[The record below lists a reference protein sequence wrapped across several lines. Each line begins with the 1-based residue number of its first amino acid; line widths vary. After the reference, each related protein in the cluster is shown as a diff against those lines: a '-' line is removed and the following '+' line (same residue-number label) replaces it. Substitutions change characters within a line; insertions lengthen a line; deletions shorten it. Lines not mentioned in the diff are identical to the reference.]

1 MSEVKSVKVKLDWT
15 RLLGFDQA
23 DSTSANPETAKLQ
36 DQRFVKFGQKAGSKL
51 GVKVGV
57 KFGIK
62 TGLKL
67 AH

>member
-1 MSEVKSVKVKLDWT
+1 MSEVKSPKVRLDWS

-23 DSTSANPETAKLQ
+23 DPAPVAPQTAKSH
-36 DQRFVKFGQKAGSKL
+36 DPRFVKFGQKAGSKL